1 MFKQIILT
9 LIVVFAANT
18 SFAQATKK
26 FENSGT
32 VNEQF
37 DYLIT
42 KSNRYQEYKVVQ
54 INWLQQL
61 QKNVLDTLALSES
74 TISKKDAEI
83 LNQKT
88 EINDLNTS
96 LTAANIKIKELS
108 TQIESISLFGIQLK
122 KPIFKLLMFTTIGI
136 LAILLVVFIFQY
148 KRSNAVT
155 VQTKADIKELEEE
168 FDQHRKRALEREQ
181 KVMRRLQDELNKQ
194 KKDK

>member
-9 LIVVFAANT
+9 LILAGFANT
-18 SFAQATKK
+18 TFAQATKK
-26 FENSGT
+26 FDNSGT
-32 VNEQF
+32 VDEQF

-54 INWLQQL
+54 LNWLQQL

-74 TISKKDAEI
+74 TIAQRDNEI
-83 LNQKT
+83 RTQKT

-96 LTAANIKIKELS
+96 LTTANAKIEELS
-108 TQIESISLFGIQLK
+108 TQIESISLFGMQLK
-122 KPIFKLLMFTTIGI
+122 KPVFKTLMFIIIGV
-136 LAILLVVFIFQY
+136 LAVLLGIFIFQF

-155 VQTKADIKELEEE
+155 LQTKADIKELEEE

>member
-18 SFAQATKK
+18 SFSQATKK
-26 FENSGT
+26 FDNSGT

-61 QKNVLDTLALSES
+61 QQNVLDTLALSES

-136 LAILLVVFIFQY
+136 LAILLVIFIFQY

-155 VQTKADIKELEEE
+155 VQTKADIKELE
-168 FDQHRKRALEREQ
+168 
-181 KVMRRLQDELNKQ
+181 
-194 KKDK
+194 

>member
-9 LIVVFAANT
+9 LVVVFAANT

-96 LTAANIKIKELS
+96 LTAANIKIEELS